1 MQNDRLR
8 ARPTTMNPIQHST
21 LNIQHSSPLS
31 RVAITGIG
39 IVSPFGRGK
48 AAALDALCNAR
59 SGVRR
64 IESIDASAL
73 NCRMAGEV
81 PAGAFDAG
89 KFDRFTNL
97 ALTAA
102 AEAVGQAG
110 LEPRDAHR
118 FGVIIGTGM
127 GGAET
132 LDSSYRRIYAEG
144 QTRLPPTSIAWTM

>member
-1 MQNDRLR
+1 MLNDDL
-8 ARPTTMNPIQHST
+8 AMNPIQHST
-21 LNIQHSSPLS
+21 FNTQHSR

-39 IVSPFGRGK
+39 ILSPFGRGK
-48 AAALDALCNAR
+48 AAACDAVRHGR

-64 IESIDASAL
+64 IESIDASML

-81 PAGAFDAG
+81 PSGSFVPE

-97 ALTAA
+97 ALVA
-102 AEAVGQAG
+102 AEEAVQQAA
-110 LEPRDAHR
+110 LRAEDPHR

-144 QTRLPPTSIAWTM
+144 QTRTDSG